1 MFLYLP
7 DNFYFYFIF
16 IFILLTCM
24 KATKALI
31 HRVSNY
37 PDLLLERREEKK
49 KFILFSQIKY
59 RENNIITSIFNY
71 NITFKQNYI
80 AERI

>member
-1 MFLYLP
+1 MEEAEIKFLQ
-7 DNFYFYFIF
+7 DQRN
-16 IFILLTCM
+16 
-24 KATKALI
+24 
-31 HRVSNY
+31 
-37 PDLLLERREEKK
+37 EREEREK

-80 AERI
+80 ADRI